1 MNKVFIIGRL
11 SKDVELKVI
20 NSTGSAVVNNTIAT
34 SRYRSNNGEKI
45 EETLFIDVVFYSR
58 IAEIVNQYLR
68 KGSKIAVEGFLQQQ
82 TWTDQN
88 GQYRSKIQIIV
99 EQLEML
105 DTKQNDSSNSN
116 SYYQQNN
123 MNANYQN
130 QQNQFAT
137 NNYQQN
143 NKSFNNQ
150 APRVQENNQYNLSN
164 ATYTKDSDE
173 LPF

>member
-20 NSTGSAVVNNTIAT
+20 NSTGTAVVNNTIAT
-34 SRYRSNNGEKI
+34 SRYKSINGEKI

-82 TWTDQN
+82 TWVDVN
-88 GQYRSKIQIIV
+88 GQNRSKIQIVV

-105 DTKQNDSSNSN
+105 DTRQNDSSNSN
-116 SYYQQNN
+116 YQQNN

-130 QQNQFAT
+130 SQNQFAT
-137 NNYQQN
+137 NSYQAT
-143 NKSFNNQ
+143 K
-150 APRVQENNQYNLSN
+150 VQENNQYNLSN

>member
-1 MNKVFIIGRL
+1 
-11 SKDVELKVI
+11 
-20 NSTGSAVVNNTIAT
+20 
-34 SRYRSNNGEKI
+34 
-45 EETLFIDVVFYSR
+45 
-58 IAEIVNQYLR
+58 
-68 KGSKIAVEGFLQQQ
+68 
-82 TWTDQN
+82 
-88 GQYRSKIQIIV
+88 
-99 EQLEML
+99 
-105 DTKQNDSSNSN
+105 DSSNSN

>member
-105 DTKQNDSSNSN
+105 DTKQ
-116 SYYQQNN
+116 
-123 MNANYQN
+123 
-130 QQNQFAT
+130 
-137 NNYQQN
+137 
-143 NKSFNNQ
+143 
-150 APRVQENNQYNLSN
+150 
-164 ATYTKDSDE
+164 
-173 LPF
+173 